1 MDWNVVNGKKKWRE
15 HMVYGCH
22 LQNSPLW
29 CFEILN
35 IMYDV
40 YDWWSGKNDERAKN
54 LINPGPIPIKQKP
67 KFWRLTKISR
77 PNSDLLMFSAAVRI
91 VCNVVAF

>member
-1 MDWNVVNGKKKWRE
+1 
-15 HMVYGCH
+15 MVYGCH

-29 CFEILN
+29 YFQILN

-67 KFWRLTKISR
+67 KF
-77 PNSDLLMFSAAVRI
+77 
-91 VCNVVAF
+91 